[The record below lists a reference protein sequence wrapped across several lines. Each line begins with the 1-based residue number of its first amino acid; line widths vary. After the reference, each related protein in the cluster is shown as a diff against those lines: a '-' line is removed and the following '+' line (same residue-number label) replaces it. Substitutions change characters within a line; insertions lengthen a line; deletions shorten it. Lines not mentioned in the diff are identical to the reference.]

1 MQLEAI
7 GLSHAGKQREDNEDD
22 FVVRIDIGLFAIADG
37 IGGAAAGEVASHIFV
52 KTCEHEFEQTARWEA
67 DCRPLIKHTFTCANA
82 NIARFMQANESAKGM
97 GCTAEL
103 LTFADGRYYLGHVGD
118 SRTYLYRQRQLSQLT
133 KDHSFIQEQIDRG
146 LVDEAAAEQHWM
158 RNAICRAVG
167 HLDNLEIDTLDGY
180 AQANDIFLLCSD
192 GLTDMVDD
200 ASVASILGE
209 PTTLKQ
215 KANSLLQKAL
225 ANGGKDNVTV
235 VLAKVLAS

>member
-167 HLDNLEIDTLDGY
+167 HLDNLEIDTLDGH

>member
-1 MQLEAI
+1 MELEAI
-7 GLSHAGKQREDNEDD
+7 GLSHAGKQRENNEDD
-22 FVVRIDIGLFAIADG
+22 FVARLDIALFAVADG

-67 DCRPLIKHTFTCANA
+67 DCRPLIKHTYERAND
-82 NIARFMQANESAKGM
+82 NIARFMRADESAKGM

-118 SRTYLYRQRQLSQLT
+118 SRSYLYRQRQFNQLT

-167 HLDNLEIDTLDGY
+167 HLDNIEIDTLEGR
-180 AQANDIFLLCSD
+180 AQNNDIFLLCSD

-200 ASVASILGE
+200 ATIAAILDE
-209 PTTLKQ
+209 PVKLEQ
-215 KANSLLQKAL
+215 KANNLLLKAI
-225 ANGGKDNVTV
+225 ANGGKDNITV
-235 VLAKVLAS
+235 VLVKVLTS